1 MYLQKFYKRVLEEV
15 IDDQNPLLE
24 YSDMGLITSDEK
36 FGIDAT
42 NYFNYLSGHM
52 VKPEYHHLIVSPSD
66 IRDEYVELVDKEI
79 SYHQQFGDGH
89 I

>member
-1 MYLQKFYKRVLEEV
+1 MCPSLCLIKFHSNEIKELPIYLQKFYKRVLEEV

-24 YSDMGLITSDEK
+24 KCKFAAIYASNLDEK

-52 VKPEYHHLIVSPSD
+52 VK
-66 IRDEYVELVDKEI
+66 RI
-79 SYHQQFGDGH
+79 SSSHRFTF
-89 I
+89 

>member
-1 MYLQKFYKRVLEEV
+1 
-15 IDDQNPLLE
+15 
-24 YSDMGLITSDEK
+24 MGLITSVEK

>member
-1 MYLQKFYKRVLEEV
+1 
-15 IDDQNPLLE
+15 
-24 YSDMGLITSDEK
+24 MGLITSDEE

-52 VKPEYHHLIVSPSD
+52 VKPQ
-66 IRDEYVELVDKEI
+66 
-79 SYHQQFGDGH
+79 YHQIFETN